1 MSVKFFGQFLL
12 NRGAVDREQLLEAI
26 ALQQEHNRP
35 LGAYAVQKGY
45 LTEEQAER
53 INQAQRGMDER
64 FGDLAVEMR
73 LLTAAQVRELLV
85 IQRND
90 HVRLGEALAQLGHLA
105 SDGLDRE
112 LAAFDADQAALAIE
126 PVDLPA
132 DTPNRALLQIPV
144 DLTAKML
151 LRIAGVKTKVAPAEP
166 LRDLPDDALV
176 TASISFSGALNSE
189 YVLSVSPEIA
199 VAIARRM
206 SGDDAVSPALIDD
219 ALKEMC
225 NVVCGN
231 AVGKFAQAGKR
242 VSITPPLSGAPM
254 IRQGDRGVFVSLH
267 AAEGTV
273 ELRICNE
280 VIA

>member
-12 NRGAVDREQLLEAI
+12 NRGIVSKEQLLEAI
-26 ALQQEHNRP
+26 ALQQETNRP
-35 LGAYAVQKGY
+35 LGAYAVQQGY
-45 LTEEQAER
+45 LTDEQAER

-73 LLTAAQVRELLV
+73 LLTAAQVQELLV
-85 IQRND
+85 RQRND
-90 HVRLGEALAQLGHLA
+90 HVRVGEALTQLGHVSGEA
-105 SDGLDRE
+105 MIRE
-112 LAAFDADQAALAIE
+112 LEAFIADQSALVIDRVE
-126 PVDLPA
+126 FPS
-132 DTPNRALLQIPV
+132 DTPEPALLEIPV

-151 LRIAGVKTKVAPAEP
+151 LRIAGVRTKVAPAET

-176 TASISFSGALNSE
+176 TASISFSGAINSE
-189 YVLSVSPEIA
+189 YVLSVSRDIA
-199 VAIARRM
+199 VVIARRM
-206 SGDDAVSPALIDD
+206 TGDDAVSPALIED

-254 IRQGDRGVFVSLH
+254 IREGDRGVFVALRS
-267 AAEGTV
+267 AEGTI